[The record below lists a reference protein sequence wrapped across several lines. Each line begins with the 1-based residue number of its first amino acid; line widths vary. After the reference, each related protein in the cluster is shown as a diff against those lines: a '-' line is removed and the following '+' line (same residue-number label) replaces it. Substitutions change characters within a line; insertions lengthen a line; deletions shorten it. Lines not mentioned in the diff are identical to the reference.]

1 VRENFFCW
9 CFCYLVVF
17 NLVVVLPWFI
27 YLIRENRRL
36 REVYYY
42 HKVKS
47 NVTLEEGKSQTQ
59 V

>member
-1 VRENFFCW
+1 M
-9 CFCYLVVF
+9 VF